1 MRTIYASRRDALV
14 RALAEQAPAVE
25 LTGLAAGFH
34 AVARL
39 PEQLDETAIVAAARQ
54 RSIGLYGMSGF
65 RSSKATRPPALVLGF
80 GNLAPEAIERGVR
93 AIGDLLRAG

>member
-1 MRTIYASRRDALV
+1 MRTIYTRRRDALV
-14 RALAEQAPAVE
+14 GALAEQAPAVE
-25 LTGLAAGFH
+25 LPGLAAGFH

-39 PEQLDETAIVAAARQ
+39 PEQLDETAIVTAAKQ

-65 RSSKATRPPALVLGF
+65 RASKATRPPALVLGF

-93 AIGDLLRAG
+93 AIGDLLRAD